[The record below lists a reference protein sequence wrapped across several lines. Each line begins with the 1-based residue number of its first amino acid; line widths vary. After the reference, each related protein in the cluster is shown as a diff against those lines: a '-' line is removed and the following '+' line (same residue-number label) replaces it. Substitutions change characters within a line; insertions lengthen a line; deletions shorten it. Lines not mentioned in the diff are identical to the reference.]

1 MKTRANK
8 PINLP
13 GPVSGSQAF
22 ALGAEAGSFVARH
35 LRAVLS
41 FDRPGRLSAESL
53 DGELGL
59 PCTGPCSRAWPL
71 VKVSRATLMALERMP
86 RVSA

>member
-1 MKTRANK
+1 VKTRANK

-41 FDRPGRLSAESL
+41 FDRLGRLSAESL
-53 DGELGL
+53 DGERKHPYSAAAYRSLAARQGVS
-59 PCTGPCSRAWPL
+59 GHADGARAH
-71 VKVSRATLMALERMP
+71 T